1 MIRMI
6 IGLVLL
12 IIIGSIWIY
21 MKIIDFKYMKGEEG
35 MKKETAEKLWN
46 LLSEKDKDVI
56 REIYQRQKKEREE
69 TLNKI
74 LKGSSVEEFYID
86 LVNKYIHSEENNK

>member
-1 MIRMI
+1 
-6 IGLVLL
+6 
-12 IIIGSIWIY
+12 
-21 MKIIDFKYMKGEEG
+21 MKGEEG